1 LGSTISL
8 SRNHVRTVLRDR
20 PVCLHISLIDCLS
33 RKYKRRIFANVPT
46 LITPVS
52 PVHNFVRTELLTGV
66 KFRWKKLPSGGQF
79 WVAFNKLDAPPELVM
94 NFVFEAQYVKKEQ
107 RRRKS

>member
-1 LGSTISL
+1 
-8 SRNHVRTVLRDR
+8 
-20 PVCLHISLIDCLS
+20 LS

-66 KFRWKKLPSGGQF
+66 KFGWKKLPSGGQF
-79 WVAFNKLDAPPELVM
+79 WVAFNRSIQPAVSAEPFALGCWVGYSFNWWYFWRCDQ
-94 NFVFEAQYVKKEQ
+94 FFETKTSIKH
-107 RRRKS
+107 KGHSP